1 MAGIGERIL
10 IQKLRSMS
18 VTEVGIATRQFPS
31 RILARD
37 RIVSA
42 MSAMSASG
50 RTVPLV
56 EGRKR
61 AHRAPA
67 PFRIDWISRQAGILD
82 LEQTGHIRRW
92 LPHLELIQK
101 E

>member
-18 VTEVGIATRQFPS
+18 VTEVGIATRQFSS

-42 MSAMSASG
+42 MSASG
-50 RTVPLV
+50 RLL
-56 EGRKR
+56 
-61 AHRAPA
+61 
-67 PFRIDWISRQAGILD
+67 PFARERFHSYRSR
-82 LEQTGHIRRW
+82 
-92 LPHLELIQK
+92 
-101 E
+101 

>member
-18 VTEVGIATRQFPS
+18 VTEVAIATRQFSS

-42 MSAMSASG
+42 MSASG
-50 RTVPLV
+50 R
-56 EGRKR
+56 
-61 AHRAPA
+61 
-67 PFRIDWISRQAGILD
+67 FC
-82 LEQTGHIRRW
+82 
-92 LPHLELIQK
+92 
-101 E
+101 